1 MGIVRMKL
9 LWKRPVLGLMAIALM
24 TSAAPVM
31 AQKASTTAADAE
43 MRLRKLEAEIR
54 AIQRQVFP
62 GGDGKY
68 FPPEI
73 QKNGST
79 GAATTATGTPATT
92 PVTDLLTRME
102 GVETQLSRLTSQN
115 EESANRI
122 AQLEAKVAALTP
134 APAPVPVAATLTPV
148 PVPTPVIATP
158 TAVAPKPVVSAPPTP
173 GPSKPVAPSVARL
186 TAVKAIEKPKSDD
199 AGEDEYAY
207 GYRLWEAKFL
217 PEAEQ
222 QLQLTIDKYPRH
234 QRLSFA
240 RNLLGRAFLDDG
252 KPREAAQWFLK
263 NYQVDRKGAR
273 APDSLLFLAESMRQI
288 KDTNRAC
295 IALGEFAD
303 GYKAEAAGRLKSQYE
318 ATRGGLKCN

>member
-1 MGIVRMKL
+1 MGIVSMKQ
-9 LWKRPVLGLMAIALM
+9 LWKRPLLGMIAVALMAG
-24 TSAAPVM
+24 AAPAL
-31 AQKASTTAADAE
+31 AQKAGTTAADAE
-43 MRLRKLEAEIR
+43 MRLRKLEAEIK
-54 AIQRQVFP
+54 AIQRSVFP

-68 FPPEI
+68 FAPEI
-73 QKNGST
+73 QKNGT
-79 GAATTATGTPATT
+79 AGTAASATGTPATT

-102 GVETQLSRLTSQN
+102 GVETQMSRLTSQN

-122 AQLEAKVAALTP
+122 AQLEAKLAALTP
-134 APAPVPVAATLTPV
+134 APVPVTPAVITPATVPAVVTPAPLAV
-148 PVPTPVIATP
+148 TPA
-158 TAVAPKPVVSAPPTP
+158 KPVVSAPVAPT
-173 GPSKPVAPSVARL
+173 PSKPVAPSVARL

-199 AGEDEYAY
+199 AGEDEYSY

-234 QRLSFA
+234 QRVSYA

-303 GYKAEAAGRLKSQYE
+303 GYKAEAAGRLKSQYD